1 MGLAVAKLI
10 RKGGRGTFDGF
21 AGIGRAAFTYGRAFK
36 FIVVRLCRTERNLE
50 WRLPA
55 AACGCA

>member
-21 AGIGRAAFTYGRAFK
+21 AGIGRAAFTYGWAFK
-36 FIVVRLCRTERNLE
+36 FIVVRLCRTESIIQLHVMLKTR
-50 WRLPA
+50 
-55 AACGCA
+55 